1 MDWNRKWLVDFNAGK
16 DQIVLFGG
24 YNNTGAIDVKMN
36 GTVIEESSSFRML
49 DLSFSSKLGWSS
61 CIISTAKT
69 VSKKIGTLTLK
80 ARTVF

>member
-1 MDWNRKWLVDFNAGK
+1 MPEKTNLLLIVHNYGLV
-16 DQIVLFGG
+16 
-24 YNNTGAIDVKMN
+24 DVKMDRSACFEKL
-36 GTVIEESSSFRML
+36 TFKML